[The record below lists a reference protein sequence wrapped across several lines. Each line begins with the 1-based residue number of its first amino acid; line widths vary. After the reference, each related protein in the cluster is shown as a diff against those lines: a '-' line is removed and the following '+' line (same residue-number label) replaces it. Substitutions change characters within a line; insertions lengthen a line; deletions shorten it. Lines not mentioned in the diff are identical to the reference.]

1 METEPMYK
9 CAGTLDTTVC
19 EGEEKIDAANGQ
31 AKHSR
36 LPSLNEDGITPRIG
50 SVPIRVRS
58 NALVVHSTCSTQI
71 AQCVE
76 TGFSRVVDIDAAPKI
91 RADVEGDIGRKE
103 VRVGMIEFVQ
113 ETTEEMGKVGLMDVG
128 CKRLE
133 LPRIVAF

>member
-1 METEPMYK
+1 
-9 CAGTLDTTVC
+9 
-19 EGEEKIDAANGQ
+19 
-31 AKHSR
+31 
-36 LPSLNEDGITPRIG
+36 
-50 SVPIRVRS
+50 
-58 NALVVHSTCSTQI
+58 
-71 AQCVE
+71 
-76 TGFSRVVDIDAAPKI
+76 VVDIDAAPKI